1 VICCAGDG
9 DAYAEGLDHLIF
21 AAKRNVD
28 LKVLIHNNRVYG
40 LTTGQYTPTSPLG
53 FRGRSTPKGT
63 VEPAFNPL
71 ELVLASGGTHVAR
84 GYTRKQPQLKAL
96 IREAIGHRGFSFVD
110 VLQIC
115 ATYNDIHDMYD
126 RLTYPLSGHNSSD
139 FDAAC
144 RKIREWDYN
153 RESPIPLGTF
163 YSVERPTFEE
173 RFRVTPQSPA
183 EREAALHRHLQ
194 EA

>member
-1 VICCAGDG
+1 
-9 DAYAEGLDHLIF
+9 
-21 AAKRNVD
+21 
-28 LKVLIHNNRVYG
+28 
-40 LTTGQYTPTSPLG
+40 
-53 FRGRSTPKGT
+53 
-63 VEPAFNPL
+63 
-71 ELVLASGGTHVAR
+71 
-84 GYTRKQPQLKAL
+84 
-96 IREAIGHRGFSFVD
+96 

-126 RLTYPLSGHNSSD
+126 RLTYPLSGHNSAD

-144 RKIREWDYN
+144 QKIREWDYN

-183 EREAALHRHLQ
+183 EREAALRRHLQ